1 MLSRTT
7 FYKQKLLL
15 LQAYTPK
22 ALPQKSAYI
31 QKLGD
36 TLMLKKITPNRSFI
50 PQFWTLVIRLVQ
62 ERSSSTSS
70 DLVFDD
76 RHMFCTGQ
84 IYRAH
89 ATWLFLPQFLTIDDT
104 RFAHTGFFGH
114 MFGARRTYLAFWPF
128 DMRFAQEKLTGH
140 KTNHNL
146 TADDRHAFRAGKL

>member
-50 PQFWTLVIRLVQ
+50 PQFWTL
-62 ERSSSTSS
+62 
-70 DLVFDD
+70 
-76 RHMFCTGQ
+76 
-84 IYRAH
+84 
-89 ATWLFLPQFLTIDDT
+89 DDT